1 MGTIYK
7 DISIYNYEEKTNDYN
22 LLLSMDSK
30 NFNVNALVES
40 CDTEELCRN
49 IVFIIGEKMIF
60 NDIYIDKVEYL
71 KDTESQEISVECYVH
86 LN

>member
-1 MGTIYK
+1 METIYK
-7 DISIYNYEEKTNDYN
+7 DISIFNYEEKTNDYN

-40 CDTEELCRN
+40 CDTEELVFIMAEK
-49 IVFIIGEKMIF
+49 IVF
-60 NDIYIDKVEYL
+60 NQIYIDKVEYL
-71 KDTESQEISVECYVH
+71 KDTESQEISVELYVH